1 MSNCPA
7 IIGEK
12 YTRCGIAQLSAVNS
26 SWQADT
32 VKTPAPLELSMV
44 TTTLVPA
51 AGCIP
56 RVTFATA
63 TLEPVT
69 CTGQG
74 VMPISYAGHVGNE
87 DVEVSKA

>member
-1 MSNCPA
+1 
-7 IIGEK
+7 
-12 YTRCGIAQLSAVNS
+12 
-26 SWQADT
+26 
-32 VKTPAPLELSMV
+32 MV